1 MIKNVPQKLVGI
13 GLAEVSIGGEF
24 MYELVRDGF
33 VIDTWTEKNL
43 VTTEG
48 LNHLMN
54 VTFKAS
60 TQAGTWYIGL
70 FEGNYT
76 PNAADTAAAFPAAAT
91 ETTAY
96 DETSR
101 QVWNTAAVATGVL
114 TNTANKA
121 TFTINDSKTIYG
133 MFLTSASAKS
143 ATSGTLFSATR
154 FSSARDVID
163 NDELRVT
170 YVLTAASA

>member
-1 MIKNVPQKLVGI
+1 MSHHQRGHGLGTVAVG
-13 GLAEVSIGGEF
+13 GVFSF
-24 MYELVRDGF
+24 ELVRNGE
-33 VIDTWTEKNL
+33 VIDTWHEHNL

-48 LNHLMN
+48 LNHLLN
-54 VTFKAS
+54 VAFKAG
-60 TQAGTWYIGL
+60 TQSGTWYVGL

-76 PNAADTAAAFPAAAT
+76 PVAGDTAATFVAAAT
-91 ETTAY
+91 ESTAY

-101 QVWNTAAVATGVL
+101 QLWNTDAVSAGVVNNG
-114 TNTANKA
+114 TNKA
-121 TFTINDSKTIYG
+121 IFTISATKTLYG

-154 FSSARDVID
+154 FSSARNVLD

-170 YVLTAASA
+170 YTLTATSA